1 MVIAAANINLEA
13 WLDTVAGTNPS
24 VVVSYVK
31 SPVDGDVHYVLS
43 VKKSGPSGTS
53 NIDQS
58 GNVQVR
64 AGEPA
69 ALSRFSV
76 NASPDD
82 ACHVN
87 LTVSV
92 NRQAANTYHFKCPR

>member
-13 WLDTVAGTNPS
+13 WLDTVAGTSPS
-24 VVVSYVK
+24 EVISYVK
-31 SPVDGDVHYVLS
+31 SSVDGDVHYVLN

-76 NASPDD
+76 NAGPSD
-82 ACHVN
+82 ACHID

-92 NRQAANTYHFKCPR
+92 DRQAASTYHFKCPR